1 MSFSNV
7 LTRFVGLRPLSRRA
21 VPNLLFYT
29 SSSRHARNFFTNE
42 FNTLIDG
49 LKAPKDLLAIHNN
62 FPALVTQ
69 LREQHKHSTVAPPLN
84 VHHLISILQKL
95 GESGRPADLQRI
107 EDILADMP
115 LVFGVKPSPR
125 IHTAVL
131 HALKKNGNLLTMH
144 RWLLN
149 IPSRPGNFD
158 PTIEQFHIL
167 LEAGRESGSFKQ
179 MRNIVLSMRQ
189 AGSKPT
195 IETFKILVRARWQFA
210 ADEDKIPHTVVFSTI
225 LEDMKREGLRYDQ
238 AFSDLLFAS
247 YADRGMS
254 THAEQIRAL
263 YEHQFSDGSN
273 EGEETMEWI
282 SKLSQASHH
291 RGVKEAVTTFRS
303 LEKDGCK
310 ADPVIVRAILRHSRT
325 LADVEYVEKELKVKP
340 ILDVYSL
347 VISNCVRIGNVPGA
361 LALYDRAKGEGLTP
375 RAPLVAPLIK
385 LFCQMN
391 DGVEPREESL
401 DKAIVLYEEL
411 SSHHPSDIDIP
422 ANEETS
428 YLERSAGPDINIYR
442 MLLRGLASSS
452 NTQKYF
458 PVALS
463 LSEDMDARGLTK
475 KDSNIAASN
484 IILHMRN
491 ATNFKEALDAYHLH
505 RGALDGKGYA
515 VVLHVY
521 SQLTFGNDIHIPSL
535 LDYFGIVRDMRHAKF
550 EITAEVYS
558 IFLRQLAQLATRLSK
573 GGRVGSGTSSDIAAE
588 FLDLL
593 VTTTRRTHDLLTLD
607 ANISPSAYVW
617 NQLMDTY
624 QRLGCFGDAYRVWEL
639 MYLSGKFDHV
649 SVSIILDACG
659 FAGAWQVAQQVR
671 RRLAAEKFRL
681 NHRNWYSW
689 IECLC
694 RLGRLDDAVKAVC
707 VEMGKNGEVSADV
720 ESVTILV
727 KFARKANQ
735 QDKVTSRIRQFL
747 PELWTSLPDEF
758 RVT

>member
-7 LTRFVGLRPLSRRA
+7 LTRFVGFRSLSRRK
-21 VPNLLFYT
+21 VPSFLLYT
-29 SSSRHARNFFTNE
+29 PPSRHAHNYFTNE
-42 FNTLIDG
+42 VNTLIDG
-49 LKAPKDLLAIHNN
+49 LKTPNDLLAIHNN

-69 LREQHKHSTVAPPLN
+69 LREQYKNSAVAPPLN
-84 VHHLISILQKL
+84 EHHLISILQKL

-115 LVFGVKPSPR
+115 LVFGVEPSPH
-125 IHTAVL
+125 IHTTVL

-167 LEAGRESGSFKQ
+167 LEAGREAGSFKQ

-210 ADEDKIPHTVVFSTI
+210 ADEDKVPHTVVFSTI
-225 LEDMKREGLRYDQ
+225 LEDMKREGLRYDR

-254 THAEQIRAL
+254 TYAEQIRAL

-273 EGEETMEWI
+273 EGEESLEWI
-282 SKLSQASHH
+282 SKLSQASQH
-291 RGVKEAVTTFRS
+291 RGVKEAVATFRS
-303 LEKDGCK
+303 LEKEGCK
-310 ADPVIVRAILRHSRT
+310 ADPVTVRAILRHSRT
-325 LADVEYVEKELKVKP
+325 LADVEYVEKELELKP
-340 ILDVYSL
+340 SVDVYSL
-347 VISNCVRIGNVPGA
+347 VISNCARIGNVAGA
-361 LALYDRAKGEGLTP
+361 LALYDRAKGEGLTL

-385 LFCQMN
+385 LVCQMK

-401 DKAIVLYEEL
+401 DKAIELYEEL
-411 SSHHPSDIDIP
+411 SSHHPADIHIP
-422 ANEETS
+422 ANETL

-458 PVALS
+458 PVAL
-463 LSEDMDARGLTK
+463 LLLEDMDARGLSQ
-475 KDSNIAASN
+475 KDSNIAAST

-491 ATNFKEALDAYHLH
+491 ARNSKEAINAYHSH
-505 RGALDGKGYA
+505 RLALDGKGYA

-535 LDYFGIVRDMRHAKF
+535 IDYFGIVRDMRHAKF

-558 IFLRQLAQLATRLSK
+558 IFLRQLAHLATRLGK
-573 GGRVGSGTSSDIAAE
+573 GGRVRTDDIDAE
-588 FLDLL
+588 LL
-593 VTTTRRTHDLLTLD
+593 NLLITTTRRTHDLLTLD
-607 ANISPSAYVW
+607 ANISPGAYVW

-639 MYLSGKFDHV
+639 MYLSGQFDHV

-707 VEMGKNGEVSADV
+707 VEMGKNDEVSADV

-735 QDKVTSRIRQFL
+735 QDKVISRIRQFL

>member
-7 LTRFVGLRPLSRRA
+7 LTRFIGFRPLSRGKI
-21 VPNLLFYT
+21 LLYT
-29 SSSRHARNFFTNE
+29 APSRHAHNFFANE

-49 LKAPKDLLAIHNN
+49 LKTPKDLLTIHNN
-62 FPALVTQ
+62 FPALAAQ
-69 LREQHKHSTVAPPLN
+69 LREQRKKSPVAPPLN
-84 VHHLISILQKL
+84 EHHLLGILQKL

-107 EDILADMP
+107 EDILADMS
-115 LVFGVKPSPR
+115 LVFGVEPSPA
-125 IHTAVL
+125 IHTTVL
-131 HALKKNGNLLTMH
+131 HALKKHGNLLTMH

-149 IPSRPGNFD
+149 VSSRPGNFD
-158 PTIEQFHIL
+158 PTVEQFHIL

-179 MRNIVLSMRQ
+179 MRNIVLTMRQ

-210 ADEDKIPHTVVFSTI
+210 ADEDRIPHTVVFSTL

-238 AFSDLLFAS
+238 AFSDLLFSS

-254 THAEQIRAL
+254 AYAEQIRAL
-263 YEHQFSDGSN
+263 YEQQFSDGSN
-273 EGEETMEWI
+273 EGERILEWI

-291 RGVKEAVTTFRS
+291 RGVKEAVATFRS
-303 LEKDGCK
+303 LEREGCK
-310 ADPVIVRAILRHSRT
+310 AGPVIIRAMLRHSRT
-325 LADVEYVEKELKVKP
+325 LADVEYVEKELKLKP
-340 ILDVYSL
+340 SMDVYSL
-347 VISNCVRIGNVPGA
+347 VISNCARIGNTAGA
-361 LALYDRAKGEGLTP
+361 LALYDRAKSEGLTP

-385 LFCQMN
+385 LFCQMT
-391 DGVEPREESL
+391 DGVEPPEESL
-401 DKAIVLYEEL
+401 DKAIVLYDEL
-411 SSHHPSDIDIP
+411 SSHHPSDIP
-422 ANEETS
+422 AKEETS

-442 MLLRGLASSS
+442 VLLRGLASSS

-463 LSEDMDARGLTK
+463 LLEDMDARGLSQ
-475 KDSNIAASN
+475 KDSNIAASI

-491 ATNFKEALDAYHLH
+491 AKNSKEALDAYHAH
-505 RGALDGKGYA
+505 RLPLDGKGYT

-535 LDYFGIVRDMRHAKF
+535 MDYFGMVRDMRYAGA
-550 EITAEVYS
+550 EITVEVYS
-558 IFLRQLAQLATRLSK
+558 IFLRQLAQLATQLSK
-573 GGRVGSGTSSDIAAE
+573 MRRAGGDMFSDADAE
-588 FLDLL
+588 FHNLL
-593 VTTTRRTHDLLTLD
+593 ITTTRRTHDLLTLD
-607 ANISPSAYVW
+607 ASISPSAHVW

-639 MYLSGKFDHV
+639 IYLSGRFDHV
-649 SVSIILDACG
+649 SVGIILDACG
-659 FAGAWQVAQQVR
+659 YAGAWQVARQVR

-681 NHRNWYSW
+681 NQRNWYSW

-707 VEMGKNGEVSADV
+707 VEMGKNEEVSADV
-720 ESVTILV
+720 ESVRILV

-735 QDKVTSRIRQFL
+735 QDKVISRIQQFL
-747 PELWTSLPDEF
+747 PELWKSLPEEL
-758 RVT
+758 RVP